1 MSQATDDTGHGAGI
15 DAQLGMAAMYD
26 LAAPQARYLEIL
38 AQGGYVEA
46 MEGLALSFNRA
57 NTEYLLRQLMRGER
71 ALGFVFVPHVLV
83 AAHIDVSGL
92 QAEPLTCTSKIDK
105 GAYP

>member
-26 LAAPQARYLEIL
+26 LAAPQARYLELL

-46 MEGLALSFNRA
+46 MAGLALSFNRA
-57 NTEYLLRQLMRGER
+57 NTEYVLRHADEFSSRRRDEPR
-71 ALGFVFVPHVLV
+71 A
-83 AAHIDVSGL
+83 
-92 QAEPLTCTSKIDK
+92 TC
-105 GAYP
+105 AR